1 MFSLMSLCDEILCR
15 ERNDSTNAV
24 KGLLSLATS
33 RYCGR
38 QQERV
43 ITHASHVCSQ
53 HSFGLRMNGMHRPQ
67 FDPAR

>member
-38 QQERV
+38 QEERA
-43 ITHASHVCSQ
+43 ILI
-53 HSFGLRMNGMHRPQ
+53 FRLLLRMRLMYVASIRLDFH
-67 FDPAR
+67 